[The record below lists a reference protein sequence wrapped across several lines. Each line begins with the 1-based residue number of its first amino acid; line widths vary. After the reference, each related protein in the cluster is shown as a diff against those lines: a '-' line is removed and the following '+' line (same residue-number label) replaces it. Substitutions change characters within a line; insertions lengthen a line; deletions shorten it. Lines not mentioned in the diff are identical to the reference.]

1 MSCAH
6 VRLAPGIDFQGAQIH
21 SLSGATTLV
30 AGHDVR
36 IGAATDTSSLDTAS
50 YAKGSGFL
58 SSGSTRITQSGS
70 TSTSVGSQVSGN
82 TVTVIANNDLMVQ
95 GSSITS
101 QEATVLAAGNNLLV
115 TSAQDDSST
124 SYDKVQKNMGLTVT
138 SERIDVQTQTSHAT
152 QSSQTT
158 QAASTITSEG
168 DTTLV
173 AGNQLVVYAS
183 SLSAGQT
190 LTLQGADVNL
200 QAGLDASSA
209 SEQNS
214 SGHTGI
220 SIGVHVQGITP
231 KSKDSQDQQ
240 NTTLAATTL
249 DAQNIEIKA
258 TGIWKASRPT
268 WPMPARRF
276 SPAWLGSRSRP
287 SSAARRCSTA
297 SRSCVA

>member
-1 MSCAH
+1 LTWLIGHASDRRCQTHISVNIQSSDA
-6 VRLAPGIDFQGAQIH
+6 L
-21 SLSGATTLV
+21 LTTLSYNP
-30 AGHDVR
+30 
-36 IGAATDTSSLDTAS
+36 ATMQKRLGD
-50 YAKGSGFL
+50 GFYEQQL
-58 SSGSTRITQSGS
+58 IRE
-70 TSTSVGSQVSGN
+70 
-82 TVTVIANNDLMVQ
+82 
-95 GSSITS
+95 

-124 SYDKVQKNMGLTVT
+124 SYDKVQKNTGLTVT

-158 QAASTITSEG
+158 QAASTIASEG

-200 QAGLDASSA
+200 QAGLNTDSA

-240 NTTLAATTL
+240 NTTL
-249 DAQNIEIKA
+249 DAQNIEIRPSTRLARSFASWTTA
-258 TGIWKASRPT
+258 TG
-268 WPMPARRF
+268 
-276 SPAWLGSRSRP
+276 
-287 SSAARRCSTA
+287 
-297 SRSCVA
+297 